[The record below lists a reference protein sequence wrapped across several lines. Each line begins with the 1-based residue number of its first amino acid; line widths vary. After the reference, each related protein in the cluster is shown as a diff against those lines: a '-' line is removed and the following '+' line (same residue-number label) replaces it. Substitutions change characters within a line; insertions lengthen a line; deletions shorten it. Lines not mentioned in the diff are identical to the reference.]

1 MYFAEHQN
9 QAMINDADQLAMIQA
24 RVAKK
29 DPAAINNL
37 YNLGACGLQNNMKR
51 AVELFT
57 EAAELGSIDALY
69 KLGLAYYHGMGVEK
83 DEAKAAEF
91 YKRAAMQGCV
101 ESRHKL
107 GYIEGQKGNYDR
119 AVRHWMISAK
129 NGP

>member
-1 MYFAEHQN
+1 MHSCAFCRTPYPD
-9 QAMINDADQLAMIQA
+9 NDTNRLAMIRA

-29 DPAAINNL
+29 DPEAINFL
-37 YNLGACGLQNNMKR
+37 AHKYYHGRLGLQKNMKR

-101 ESRHKL
+101 ESKAWL
-107 GYIEGQKGNYDR
+107 Y
-119 AVRHWMISAK
+119 
-129 NGP
+129 